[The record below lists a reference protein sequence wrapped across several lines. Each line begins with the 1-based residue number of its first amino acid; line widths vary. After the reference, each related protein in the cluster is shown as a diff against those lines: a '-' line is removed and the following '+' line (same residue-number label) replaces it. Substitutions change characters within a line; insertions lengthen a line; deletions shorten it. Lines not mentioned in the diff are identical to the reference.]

1 MRNTMILILIAVFFS
16 LTGVQAQG
24 FYVGAGIG
32 NSFIATE
39 VNDLENQA
47 KSLDENATGYKFFGG
62 LDLMGFLAVE
72 GGYRNLGT
80 ISISEYS
87 FEAETKGWDVYA
99 MGRIQIFDLVDL
111 FAKAGYFSWKT
122 ESSLLG
128 DLQGDETGRDFAWGV
143 GAGVHLGP
151 IGARLEWENF
161 VVEDPL
167 SISMISLSA
176 TYGF

>member
-1 MRNTMILILIAVFFS
+1 MRKMIIVLIIIMFCS
-16 LTGVQAQG
+16 LAGVQAQG
-24 FYVGAGIG
+24 FYIGAGIG
-32 NSFIATE
+32 RSFIATE
-39 VNDLENQA
+39 INDVESQA

-62 LDLMGFLAVE
+62 LDLMEFLAVE

-111 FAKAGYFSWKT
+111 FAKAGYFFWKT
-122 ESSLLG
+122 ESPTVELI
-128 DLQGDETGRDFAWGV
+128 QGEPSGNDFAWGI

-161 VVEDPL
+161 LVKEPL
-167 SISMISLSA
+167 NISMISVSA